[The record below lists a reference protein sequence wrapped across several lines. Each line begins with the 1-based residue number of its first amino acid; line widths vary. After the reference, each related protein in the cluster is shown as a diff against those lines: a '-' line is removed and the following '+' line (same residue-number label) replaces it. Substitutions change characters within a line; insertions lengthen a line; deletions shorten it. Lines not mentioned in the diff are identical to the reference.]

1 MQIPDHL
8 KNKRLRRGNLGS
20 VEQDEFCDIIVS
32 FVILAGGAIRRQKI
46 IELIHAAFSAQF
58 SAEDYALLESQKPPK
73 ERWIHNVDWAKRKL
87 VLQGLLL
94 PPPGLPTG
102 TWKLSEQGKIKAER
116 LIKNQ

>member
-32 FVILAGGAIRRQKI
+32 FVSLAGGAILRPKI
-46 IELIHAAFSAQF
+46 IDAIHTAFSAQF
-58 SAEDYALLESQKPPK
+58 SAEDFALLGSQTPPK

-87 VLQGLLL
+87 GASSGDSIIIFDISSPIAMVS
-94 PPPGLPTG
+94 
-102 TWKLSEQGKIKAER
+102 TWPESRAS
-116 LIKNQ
+116 

>member
-8 KNKRLRRGNLGS
+8 KNKRLHRGNLGS

-32 FVILAGGAIRRQKI
+32 FVSLAGGAIRRQKI
-46 IELIHAAFSAQF
+46 IEKIHSVFSAQF
-58 SAEDYALLESQKPPK
+58 SPEDYALLESQKPPK

-87 VLQGLLL
+87 VQQGILL

-102 TWKLSEQGKIKAER
+102 TWKLSDEGIRRAER